1 MTAKKKENEDLEKKA
16 AAKPEGEAKTAKKK
30 AAPKK
35 KEEAADAKPAKAPA
49 KKAAAPKAKKANAP
63 APAAETPAAEKPA
76 KAPAKAKKAKAE
88 EAPVPEPELPKKPDL
103 KRFMFSHSTAE
114 GTIAAGP
121 TGAKDEPKPAEP
133 PKPAAAPAPA
143 PAAGPAPA
151 KPAAPAAPA
160 APGLKPGLPPGLP
173 PAAKPPVPGLRP
185 GVPSAGKPPV
195 LAPRPAPRLIIP
207 PLIKPSAPAMRPGP
221 VLPKPQVPVRP
232 AYGPGKPLPPRPAAK
247 PPQKP
252 AAPAPKP
259 AAPAAQPAAEGEKS
273 ALPKLKVSTNVIV
286 RELAEKMNV
295 KTTDLIKKLMGM
307 GVFATINQRIEEDAA
322 QLIAADYGY
331 ELEMI
336 PMYGEDEL
344 KEEIEQEKPE
354 NLKSRYPIITIMGHV
369 DHGKTTLL
377 DALRESNV
385 VDTEAGQIT
394 QHIGAYMVTTPRGK
408 ITVLDTPGHE
418 AFTAMRAHGVKITD
432 IVVLVVSAVDG
443 VMPQTLEAINH
454 AKAADAPIIVAI
466 NKIDLPTANSQQ
478 IKQQLANHG
487 LLPEDWGGKTPMV
500 EVSAKK
506 RMNLDKLL
514 EIVSIQAEMM
524 ELKANPDRP
533 GQGIVIESRL
543 DPKKGIVATIINVTG
558 TIKVGD
564 PFTVGAAHGKVRA
577 LVDDRGL
584 RLDELKPS
592 MPAEVLGISGEVPTA
607 GDVLKVAENE
617 KEARHV
623 ADKRKLN
630 RREEALSHQKHVS
643 LLSLKS
649 QVDQHQL
656 KNLNVVLKTDVFG
669 SQQAIKDSLER
680 MSTNEVAI
688 QMLHT
693 GIGNITESD
702 VLLAKASSAVILGFH
717 VDADSK
723 VREAAKAADV
733 EIREYSIIYDLLED
747 VRAAMSGLLAPEIV
761 EIVTGRAKILQIFD
775 LSSGKIAGSRL
786 FEGKLVRNQQVRVL
800 RGKEVVGTGKISGL
814 KHFKEDVREVVTRDM
829 ECGILI
835 DGFKDFQPED
845 IVEVITKEERIR
857 RLSAPS
863 A

>member
-1 MTAKKKENEDLEKKA
+1 
-16 AAKPEGEAKTAKKK
+16 
-30 AAPKK
+30 
-35 KEEAADAKPAKAPA
+35 
-49 KKAAAPKAKKANAP
+49 
-63 APAAETPAAEKPA
+63 
-76 KAPAKAKKAKAE
+76 
-88 EAPVPEPELPKKPDL
+88 V
-103 KRFMFSHSTAE
+103 
-114 GTIAAGP
+114 I
-121 TGAKDEPKPAEP
+121 
-133 PKPAAAPAPA
+133 
-143 PAAGPAPA
+143 
-151 KPAAPAAPA
+151 
-160 APGLKPGLPPGLP
+160 
-173 PAAKPPVPGLRP
+173 RP
-185 GVPSAGKPPV
+185 GAVT
-195 LAPRPAPRLIIP
+195 
-207 PLIKPSAPAMRPGP
+207 
-221 VLPKPQVPVRP
+221 
-232 AYGPGKPLPPRPAAK
+232 PPRPAQPPVQRPGFGGGPGRPMPPRPQAK

-259 AAPAAQPAAEGEKS
+259 APKPAEAPAAPGEKG
-273 ALPKLKVSTNVIV
+273 ALPKLKVPTTLIV
-286 RELAEKMNV
+286 RELAEKLGV

-307 GVFATINQRIEEDAA
+307 GVFATINQRLEEDAA
-322 QLIAADYGY
+322 QLIAADYGFD
-331 ELEMI
+331 LEMV

-344 KEEIEQEKPE
+344 KEEIEQEKSE
-354 NLKSRYPIITIMGHV
+354 NLKPRYPIITIMGHV

-377 DALRESNV
+377 DALRESDV
-385 VDTEAGQIT
+385 VGSEAGQIT
-394 QHIGAYMVTTPRGK
+394 QHIGAYMVKTARGN

-466 NKIDLPTANSQQ
+466 NKIDLPTANAQQ
-478 IKQQLANHG
+478 IKQQLSNHG

-500 EVSAKK
+500 EISAKK
-506 RMNLDKLL
+506 RLNLDKLL
-514 EIVSIQAEMM
+514 EIVSIQSELM
-524 ELKANPDRP
+524 ELKANPDKP

-558 TIKVGD
+558 TIRVGD
-564 PFTVGAAHGKVRA
+564 RFTVGAAHGKVRA
-577 LVDDRGL
+577 LVDDHGQ
-584 RLDELKPS
+584 RLEELKPS

-630 RREEALSHQKHVS
+630 RREEAMSHQRHVT

-669 SQQAIKDSLER
+669 SQQAIKDQLEK
-680 MSTNEVAI
+680 MSTSEVAI
-688 QMLHT
+688 QLLHT

-717 VDADSK
+717 VDADTK
-723 VREAAKAADV
+723 VREAAKATDV
-733 EIREYSIIYDLLED
+733 EIREYTIIYDLIED

-761 EIVTGRAKILQIFD
+761 ELVTGRAKILQVFD

-786 FEGKLVRNQQVRVL
+786 LEGKLVRNQQVRVL
-800 RGKEVVGTGKISGL
+800 RGKEIVGTGKISGL
-814 KHFKEDVREVVTRDM
+814 KHFKEDVKEVVIKDM
-829 ECGILI
+829 ECGILF
-835 DGFKDFQPED
+835 DGFKDFRAED
-845 IVEVITKEERIR
+845 MVEVITKEERIR
-857 RLSAPS
+857 RLAAPG